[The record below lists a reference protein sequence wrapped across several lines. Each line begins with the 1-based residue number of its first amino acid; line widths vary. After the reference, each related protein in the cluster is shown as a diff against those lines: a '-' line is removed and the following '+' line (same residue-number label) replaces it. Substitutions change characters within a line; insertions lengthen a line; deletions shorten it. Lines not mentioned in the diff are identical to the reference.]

1 MGYRLYEEAKDKFC
15 EALAEIV
22 EGKQRFN
29 ADDLRLAKEAI
40 SGLYK
45 ATILMEME
53 NGDYSYADGMSYAK
67 RDSRGRYS
75 RENRGGNYSRENR
88 GGNYSNHGGGY
99 PRDYSYRYSRDEA
112 KKDMAAE
119 IKELMQYAENE
130 TERSVLRQAAEMLKN
145 NAEK

>member
-1 MGYRLYEEAKDKFC
+1 MSYRLYEETKEKFC
-15 EALAEIV
+15 DALAEIV

-45 ATILMEME
+45 ATILMAME
-53 NGDYSYADGMSYAK
+53 NGDYSYADGMSTAK

-75 RENRGGNYSRENR
+75 RDSGNSYGRHMGNRGGSY
-88 GGNYSNHGGGY
+88 
-99 PRDYSYRYSRDEA
+99 DYSYRYSRDEA

-119 IKELMQYAENE
+119 INELMQYAENE
-130 TERSVLRQAAEMLKN
+130 TERSVLTQAAEMLKN

>member
-1 MGYRLYEEAKDKFC
+1 MSYRLYEETKEKFC
-15 EALAEIV
+15 DALAEIV

-53 NGDYSYADGMSYAK
+53 NGNYSYADGMSTAK

-75 RENRGGNYSRENR
+75 RDSGNSYGRHMGTR
-88 GGNYSNHGGGY
+88 GGGY
-99 PRDYSYRYSRDEA
+99 SRDYSYRYSRDEA
-112 KKDMAAE
+112 KKDMAEE

>member
-1 MGYRLYEEAKDKFC
+1 MSYRLYEEAKEKFC

-22 EGKQRFN
+22 EGKQRFS

-53 NGDYSYADGMSYAK
+53 NGNYSYADGMSTAK

-75 RENRGGNYSRENR
+75 RDSGDNYGHHMGTRGSGRN
-88 GGNYSNHGGGY
+88 
-99 PRDYSYRYSRDEA
+99 YSYRYSRDEA
-112 KKDMAAE
+112 KKDMAEE

>member
-1 MGYRLYEEAKDKFC
+1 MSYRLYEEAKEKFC
-15 EALAEIV
+15 DALAEIV
-22 EGKQRFN
+22 EGKQRFS

-53 NGDYSYADGMSYAK
+53 NGDYSYADGMSNAK

-75 RENRGGNYSRENR
+75 RDSGDNYGRHMGNR
-88 GGNYSNHGGGY
+88 GGGY

-119 IKELMQYAENE
+119 INELMQYAENE

>member
-1 MGYRLYEEAKDKFC
+1 MSYRLYEEAKEKFC
-15 EALAEIV
+15 DALAEIV

-53 NGDYSYADGMSYAK
+53 NGNYSYADGMNTAK

-75 RENRGGNYSRENR
+75 RDSGNSYGRHMGTRGGDYS
-88 GGNYSNHGGGY
+88 
-99 PRDYSYRYSRDEA
+99 RDYSYRYSRDEA

-119 IKELMQYAENE
+119 INELMQYAENE

>member
-1 MGYRLYEEAKDKFC
+1 MSYRLYEEAKEKFC

-53 NGDYSYADGMSYAK
+53 KGDYSYADGTSYAR

-75 RENRGGNYSRENR
+75 RESS
-88 GGNYSNHGGGY
+88 GNYSNRGGGY
-99 PRDYSYRYSRDEA
+99 SRDYSYRYSRDEA
-112 KKDMAAE
+112 KKDMAEE

>member
-1 MGYRLYEEAKDKFC
+1 MSYRLYEEAKEKFC

-67 RDSRGRYS
+67 RDNRGRYS
-75 RENRGGNYSRENR
+75 RDSGDNYGHHTGTRGSGRN
-88 GGNYSNHGGGY
+88 
-99 PRDYSYRYSRDEA
+99 YSYRYSRDEA
-112 KKDMAAE
+112 KKDMAEE

>member
-1 MGYRLYEEAKDKFC
+1 MSYRLYEEAKEKFC
-15 EALAEIV
+15 DALAEIV
-22 EGKQRFN
+22 EGKQRFG

-40 SGLYK
+40 SGIYK
-45 ATILMEME
+45 ATILLEME
-53 NGDYSYADGMSYAK
+53 NGDYSYADGMSTAK

-75 RENRGGNYSRENR
+75 RDSGNSYSRHMGNRGG
-88 GGNYSNHGGGY
+88 GY
-99 PRDYSYRYSRDEA
+99 DYSYRYSRDEA
-112 KKDMAAE
+112 KKDMAEE

>member
-1 MGYRLYEEAKDKFC
+1 MSYRLYEEAKEKFC
-15 EALAEIV
+15 DALAEIV

-45 ATILMEME
+45 ATILIEME
-53 NGDYSYADGMSYAK
+53 NGDYSYADGMSTAK

-75 RENRGGNYSRENR
+75 RDSGNSYSRHMGNRGG
-88 GGNYSNHGGGY
+88 GY
-99 PRDYSYRYSRDEA
+99 DYSYRYSRDEA
-112 KKDMAAE
+112 KKDMAEE

>member
-1 MGYRLYEEAKDKFC
+1 MSYRLYEEAKEKFC
-15 EALAEIV
+15 DALAEIV

-53 NGDYSYADGMSYAK
+53 NGDYSYADGMSTAK

-75 RENRGGNYSRENR
+75 RDSGN
-88 GGNYSNHGGGY
+88 NYGHHMSTRGGGY

-112 KKDMAAE
+112 KKDMAEE

>member
-1 MGYRLYEEAKDKFC
+1 MSYRLYEEAKEKFC
-15 EALAEIV
+15 DALAEIV

-53 NGDYSYADGMSYAK
+53 NGDYSYADGMSYAR

-75 RENRGGNYSRENR
+75 RDSGNSYGRHMGNRGG
-88 GGNYSNHGGGY
+88 GY
-99 PRDYSYRYSRDEA
+99 DYSYRYSRDEA
-112 KKDMAAE
+112 KKDMAEE

>member
-1 MGYRLYEEAKDKFC
+1 MSYRLYEEAKEKFC

-53 NGDYSYADGMSYAK
+53 NGNYSYADGMSTAK

-75 RENRGGNYSRENR
+75 RDSGD
-88 GGNYSNHGGGY
+88 NYSNRVSGNHGGSFL
-99 PRDYSYRYSRDEA
+99 RDYSYRYSRDEA
-112 KKDMAAE
+112 KKDMAEE

>member
-1 MGYRLYEEAKDKFC
+1 MSYRLYEEVKEKFC

-29 ADDLRLAKEAI
+29 VDDLRLAKEAI

-45 ATILMEME
+45 VTILMEME
-53 NGDYSYADGMSYAK
+53 NGDYSYADGMSYAR

-75 RENRGGNYSRENR
+75 RESG
-88 GGNYSNHGGGY
+88 GGNYSNRGGNRGGGY
-99 PRDYSYRYSRDEA
+99 SRNYSYRYSRDEA
-112 KKDMAAE
+112 KKDMAEE

>member
-1 MGYRLYEEAKDKFC
+1 MSYRLYEEAKEKFC
-15 EALAEIV
+15 DALAEIV

-45 ATILMEME
+45 VTILMEME
-53 NGDYSYADGMSYAK
+53 NGDYSYADGMSTAK

-75 RENRGGNYSRENR
+75 RDSGNSYGRHMGNRGG
-88 GGNYSNHGGGY
+88 GY
-99 PRDYSYRYSRDEA
+99 DYSYRYSRDEA
-112 KKDMAAE
+112 KKDMAEE

>member
-1 MGYRLYEEAKDKFC
+1 MSNRLYEEAKEKFC

-40 SGLYK
+40 SGVYK

-53 NGDYSYADGMSYAK
+53 NGDYSYADGMSNAK

-75 RENRGGNYSRENR
+75 RDSGNSYGRHMGNRGG
-88 GGNYSNHGGGY
+88 GY
-99 PRDYSYRYSRDEA
+99 DYSYRYSRDEA
-112 KKDMAAE
+112 KKDMAEE

>member
-1 MGYRLYEEAKDKFC
+1 MSYRLYEEAKDKFC

-53 NGDYSYADGMSYAK
+53 NGDYSYADGMSYAR

-75 RENRGGNYSRENR
+75 RDSGNGYGHHMGTR
-88 GGNYSNHGGGY
+88 GGGY
-99 PRDYSYRYSRDEA
+99 SRDYSYRYSRDEA
-112 KKDMAAE
+112 KKDMAEE

>member
-1 MGYRLYEEAKDKFC
+1 MSYRLYEETKDKFC

-22 EGKQRFN
+22 EGKQRFS

-53 NGDYSYADGMSYAK
+53 NGDYSYADGMSYAR

-75 RENRGGNYSRENR
+75 RESGSNYSNRNGGGNRGG
-88 GGNYSNHGGGY
+88 GGY
-99 PRDYSYRYSRDEA
+99 SRDYSYRYSRDEA
-112 KKDMAAE
+112 KKDMADE

>member
-1 MGYRLYEEAKDKFC
+1 MSYRLYEEAKEKFC

-53 NGDYSYADGMSYAK
+53 NGNYSYADGMNTAK

-75 RENRGGNYSRENR
+75 RDSGNSYGRHMGNRGG
-88 GGNYSNHGGGY
+88 GY
-99 PRDYSYRYSRDEA
+99 DYSYRYSRDEA
-112 KKDMAAE
+112 KKDMADE
-119 IKELMQYAENE
+119 VKELMQYAENE

>member
-1 MGYRLYEEAKDKFC
+1 MSYRLYEEAKEKFC

-29 ADDLRLAKEAI
+29 VDDLRLAKEAI

-53 NGDYSYADGMSYAK
+53 NGDYSYADGMSNAK

-75 RENRGGNYSRENR
+75 RDSSNGYSHHTGTR
-88 GGNYSNHGGGY
+88 GGGY
-99 PRDYSYRYSRDEA
+99 SRDYSYRYSRDEA
-112 KKDMAAE
+112 KKDMAEE

>member
-1 MGYRLYEEAKDKFC
+1 MSYRLYKETKEKFC
-15 EALAEIV
+15 DALAEIV

-53 NGDYSYADGMSYAK
+53 NGDYSYADGMSYAR

-75 RENRGGNYSRENR
+75 RES
-88 GGNYSNHGGGY
+88 GGNYSNRGGGY
-99 PRDYSYRYSRDEA
+99 DYSYRYSRDEA
-112 KKDMAAE
+112 KKDMADE
-119 IKELMQYAENE
+119 VKELMQYAENE

>member
-1 MGYRLYEEAKDKFC
+1 MSYRLYEEAKEKFC
-15 EALAEIV
+15 DALAEIV

-53 NGDYSYADGMSYAK
+53 NGNYSYADGMSTAK

-75 RENRGGNYSRENR
+75 RDSGNSYGRHMGTRGGNYS
-88 GGNYSNHGGGY
+88 
-99 PRDYSYRYSRDEA
+99 RDYSYRYSRDEA

-119 IKELMQYAENE
+119 INELMQYAENE

>member
-1 MGYRLYEEAKDKFC
+1 MSYRLYEEAKEMFC
-15 EALAEIV
+15 YALAEIV

-53 NGDYSYADGMSYAK
+53 NGNYSYADGMSTAK

-75 RENRGGNYSRENR
+75 RDSGDNYGRYMGTRGSGRN
-88 GGNYSNHGGGY
+88 
-99 PRDYSYRYSRDEA
+99 YSYRYSRDEA

-119 IKELMQYAENE
+119 INELMQYAENE

>member
-1 MGYRLYEEAKDKFC
+1 MSYRLYEEAKDKFC
-15 EALAEIV
+15 DALAEIV

-45 ATILMEME
+45 ATILIEME
-53 NGDYSYADGMSYAK
+53 KGDYSYADGMSYAK

-75 RENRGGNYSRENR
+75 RES
-88 GGNYSNHGGGY
+88 GGNYSNRGGGY
-99 PRDYSYRYSRDEA
+99 PRNYSHRYSRDEA
-112 KKDMAAE
+112 KKDMAEE

>member
-22 EGKQRFN
+22 EGKQRFS

-53 NGDYSYADGMSYAK
+53 NGNYSYADGMSTAK

-75 RENRGGNYSRENR
+75 RDSGNSYGRHMGTRG
-88 GGNYSNHGGGY
+88 GGGY
-99 PRDYSYRYSRDEA
+99 SRDYSYRYSRDEA
-112 KKDMAAE
+112 KKDMAEE

>member
-1 MGYRLYEEAKDKFC
+1 MSYRLYEEAKEKFC
-15 EALAEIV
+15 DALAEIV

-40 SGLYK
+40 SGIYK
-45 ATILMEME
+45 ATILMKME
-53 NGDYSYADGMSYAK
+53 NGDYSYADGMSTAK

-75 RENRGGNYSRENR
+75 RDSGNSYGRHMGTRGGDYS
-88 GGNYSNHGGGY
+88 
-99 PRDYSYRYSRDEA
+99 RDYSYRYSRDEA

-119 IKELMQYAENE
+119 INELMQYAENE

>member
-1 MGYRLYEEAKDKFC
+1 MRYRLYEEAKEKFC

-53 NGDYSYADGMSYAK
+53 NGDYSYADGMSYAR

-75 RENRGGNYSRENR
+75 RES
-88 GGNYSNHGGGY
+88 GGNYSNRGGNRGGGY
-99 PRDYSYRYSRDEA
+99 SRNYSYRYSRDEA
-112 KKDMAAE
+112 KKDMAEE

>member
-1 MGYRLYEEAKDKFC
+1 MSYRLYEEAKEKFC

-53 NGDYSYADGMSYAK
+53 NGNYSYADSMSTAK

-75 RENRGGNYSRENR
+75 RDSGNSYGRHMGTRGGDYS
-88 GGNYSNHGGGY
+88 
-99 PRDYSYRYSRDEA
+99 RDYSYRYSRDEA
-112 KKDMAAE
+112 KKDMAEE
-119 IKELMQYAENE
+119 INELMQYAENE

>member
-1 MGYRLYEEAKDKFC
+1 MGYRLYEEAKEKFC

-22 EGKQRFN
+22 EGKQRFG

-45 ATILMEME
+45 ATILMAME
-53 NGDYSYADGMSYAK
+53 NGDYSYADGMSNAK
-67 RDSRGRYS
+67 RDSRGRFS
-75 RENRGGNYSRENR
+75 RDSGNSYGRYMGNRGN
-88 GGNYSNHGGGY
+88 GY
-99 PRDYSYRYSRDEA
+99 DYSYRYSRDEA
-112 KKDMAAE
+112 KKDMAEE

>member
-1 MGYRLYEEAKDKFC
+1 MSYRLYEEAKEKFC
-15 EALAEIV
+15 DALAEIV

-53 NGDYSYADGMSYAK
+53 NGDYSYADGMSTAK

-75 RENRGGNYSRENR
+75 RDSGNSYGRYMGTRGGDYS
-88 GGNYSNHGGGY
+88 
-99 PRDYSYRYSRDEA
+99 RDYSYRYSRDEA
-112 KKDMAAE
+112 KKDMAEE

>member
-1 MGYRLYEEAKDKFC
+1 MSYRLYEEAKEKFC
-15 EALAEIV
+15 DALAEIV

-40 SGLYK
+40 SGIYK

-75 RENRGGNYSRENR
+75 RES
-88 GGNYSNHGGGY
+88 GGNYSNRVSGNHGGSY

-112 KKDMAAE
+112 KKDMAEE

>member
-1 MGYRLYEEAKDKFC
+1 MSYRLYEEAKEKFC

-22 EGKQRFN
+22 EGKQRFS

-53 NGDYSYADGMSYAK
+53 NGDYSYADGMSTAK

-75 RENRGGNYSRENR
+75 RDSGNSYGRYMGTRGGNYS
-88 GGNYSNHGGGY
+88 
-99 PRDYSYRYSRDEA
+99 RDYSYRYSRDEA

-119 IKELMQYAENE
+119 INELMQYAENE

>member
-53 NGDYSYADGMSYAK
+53 NGNYSYADGMSTAK
-67 RDSRGRYS
+67 RDGRGRYS
-75 RENRGGNYSRENR
+75 RDSGNSYSRHMGNRGG
-88 GGNYSNHGGGY
+88 GY
-99 PRDYSYRYSRDEA
+99 DYSYRYSRDEA
-112 KKDMAAE
+112 KKDMAEE

-145 NAEK
+145 DAEK

>member
-1 MGYRLYEEAKDKFC
+1 MSYRLYEEAKEKFC

-53 NGDYSYADGMSYAK
+53 NGGYSYADGMSTAK

-75 RENRGGNYSRENR
+75 RDSGNSYGRYMGTRGGN
-88 GGNYSNHGGGY
+88 Y

-112 KKDMAAE
+112 KKDMAEE

>member
-1 MGYRLYEEAKDKFC
+1 MSYRLYEEAKEKFC
-15 EALAEIV
+15 DALAEIV

-53 NGDYSYADGMSYAK
+53 NGNYSYADGMSYAR

-75 RENRGGNYSRENR
+75 RGSGGNYNNRGGSYS
-88 GGNYSNHGGGY
+88 
-99 PRDYSYRYSRDEA
+99 RDYSYRYSRDEA
-112 KKDMAAE
+112 KKDMAEE

>member
-1 MGYRLYEEAKDKFC
+1 MSYRLYEEAKEKFC
-15 EALAEIV
+15 DALAEIV

-29 ADDLRLAKEAI
+29 ADDLRLAKGAI
-40 SGLYK
+40 SGIYK
-45 ATILMEME
+45 ATILLKME
-53 NGDYSYADGMSYAK
+53 NGDYSYADGMSYAR

-75 RENRGGNYSRENR
+75 RES
-88 GGNYSNHGGGY
+88 GGNYSNRGGNRGGGGY
-99 PRDYSYRYSRDEA
+99 SRDYSYRYSRDEA

-119 IKELMQYAENE
+119 INELMQYAENE

>member
-1 MGYRLYEEAKDKFC
+1 MSYRLYEEAKEKFC
-15 EALAEIV
+15 DALAEIV

-53 NGDYSYADGMSYAK
+53 NGNYSYADGISTAK

-75 RENRGGNYSRENR
+75 RNSGDNYGHHMGTRGGNYS
-88 GGNYSNHGGGY
+88 
-99 PRDYSYRYSRDEA
+99 RDYSYRYSRDEA

-119 IKELMQYAENE
+119 INELMQYAENE

>member
-1 MGYRLYEEAKDKFC
+1 MSYRLYEETKEKFC
-15 EALAEIV
+15 DALAEIV

-45 ATILMEME
+45 ATILMAME
-53 NGDYSYADGMSYAK
+53 NGDYSYADGMSTAK

-75 RENRGGNYSRENR
+75 RDSGNSYGRHMGNRGGSY
-88 GGNYSNHGGGY
+88 
-99 PRDYSYRYSRDEA
+99 DYSYRYSRDEA

-119 IKELMQYAENE
+119 INELMQYAENE

>member
-1 MGYRLYEEAKDKFC
+1 MSYRLYEEAKEKFC

-45 ATILMEME
+45 ATTLMAME
-53 NGDYSYADGMSYAK
+53 NGDYSYADGMSTAK

-75 RENRGGNYSRENR
+75 RDSGNSYGRHMGTRGGDYS
-88 GGNYSNHGGGY
+88 
-99 PRDYSYRYSRDEA
+99 RDYSYRYSRDEA
-112 KKDMAAE
+112 KKDMAEE

>member
-1 MGYRLYEEAKDKFC
+1 MSYRLYEEAKEKFC
-15 EALAEIV
+15 DALAEIV

-45 ATILMEME
+45 VTILMEME
-53 NGDYSYADGMSYAK
+53 NDNYSYADGMSTAK

-75 RENRGGNYSRENR
+75 RDSGDNYGHHTGTRGGGRN
-88 GGNYSNHGGGY
+88 
-99 PRDYSYRYSRDEA
+99 YSYRYSRDEA
-112 KKDMAAE
+112 KKDMAEE

>member
-1 MGYRLYEEAKDKFC
+1 MSYRLYEEAKEKFC

-22 EGKQRFN
+22 EGKQRFS

-40 SGLYK
+40 SGIYK
-45 ATILMEME
+45 ATILLEME
-53 NGDYSYADGMSYAK
+53 NGDYSYADGMSTAK
-67 RDSRGRYS
+67 RDSRGR
-75 RENRGGNYSRENR
+75 YSRENR

-112 KKDMAAE
+112 KKDMAEE